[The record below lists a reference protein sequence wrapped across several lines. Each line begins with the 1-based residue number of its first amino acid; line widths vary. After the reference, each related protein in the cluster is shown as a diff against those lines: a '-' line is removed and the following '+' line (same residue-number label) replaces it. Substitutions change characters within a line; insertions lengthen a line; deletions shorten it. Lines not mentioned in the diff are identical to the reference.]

1 MIDGELV
8 ASAGGAHLGKA
19 PESRP
24 ELVDVIANLELMP
37 LPINKW
43 KSSHTGQRQR
53 DLAQKLFELIKTVAA
68 FSVFNLVRF
77 AILAK
82 FVLIK
87 GIQCAASFLCL
98 P

>member
-1 MIDGELV
+1 M
-8 ASAGGAHLGKA
+8 
-19 PESRP
+19 
-24 ELVDVIANLELMP
+24 
-37 LPINKW
+37 
-43 KSSHTGQRQR
+43 GQRQR